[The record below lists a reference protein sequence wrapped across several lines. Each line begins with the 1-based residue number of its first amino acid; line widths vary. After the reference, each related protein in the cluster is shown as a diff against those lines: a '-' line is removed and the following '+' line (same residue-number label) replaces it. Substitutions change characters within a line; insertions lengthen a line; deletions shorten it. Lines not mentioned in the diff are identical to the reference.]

1 MRTQTHAHACTHKHT
16 YKCIDEDLPQAH
28 HNPPSICATPYLSL
42 CVSLPYT
49 VVLWALLGSSL
60 VSLASFLNLFNLEIE
75 FSNQIN
81 KLNLSG
87 HFVFPDVL

>member
-1 MRTQTHAHACTHKHT
+1 M
-16 YKCIDEDLPQAH
+16 
-28 HNPPSICATPYLSL
+28 
-42 CVSLPYT
+42 SLPYT